1 MLLFSRK
8 LKLINME
15 NSAFSVVFL
24 EKQIFCIL
32 NKICFLSFHTLYGY
46 EDVALHWEKKC
57 ENVAIVFQTRYLLIV
72 VTL

>member
-8 LKLINME
+8 LKLINMK

-32 NKICFLSFHTLYGY
+32 NKICLLSSHTFYGY
-46 EDVALHWEKKC
+46 EDVALYWEK
-57 ENVAIVFQTRYLLIV
+57 NVKM
-72 VTL
+72 